1 MLPVYIGMK
10 EHRWKFFRRVT
21 VVIGEP
27 VTLEELGYDK
37 EQPGEYARITGEI
50 YERICAL
57 EDTVKCPK
65 Q

>member
-1 MLPVYIGMK
+1 MK
-10 EHRWKFFRRVT
+10 HQKWKFFRRVT

-27 VTLEELGYDK
+27 VTPEQLGYDK
-37 EQPGEYARITGEI
+37 EQPGEYARITNEI

-57 EDTVKCPK
+57 EDTLRCPK